1 MTELRPMWSTTVHP
15 SEYDIDEQMRDFV
28 KAANKAKECYYGIDV
43 GKLWGLYTAYKE
55 QADEIATL
63 RAQLAEA
70 REALKP
76 FAETSVDENYG
87 GGGLWWTDYASGTR
101 FSAYTGKIMS
111 RRQLNREDI
120 YKAAEVYNKLVT
132 TA

>member
-28 KAANKAKECYYGIDV
+28 KAANKAKEWYYGIDV

-55 QADEIATL
+55 QADEITTL

-70 REALKP
+70 QKTNERLVRRLNWIRVNPNDAVATRFALK
-76 FAETSVDENYG
+76 ATDEEI
-87 GGGLWWTDYASGTR
+87 D
-101 FSAYTGKIMS
+101 
-111 RRQLNREDI
+111 DI
-120 YKAAEVYNKLVT
+120 KHLVI

>member
-28 KAANKAKECYYGIDV
+28 KAANKANECYYGIDV
-43 GKLWGLYTAYKE
+43 GKLWGLYKAYKE
-55 QADEIATL
+55 QSDEITTL

-70 REALKP
+70 NGIIQRLCLSIAYNKTSSNALL
-76 FAETSVDENYG
+76 ES
-87 GGGLWWTDYASGTR
+87 
-101 FSAYTGKIMS
+101 
-111 RRQLNREDI
+111 Q
-120 YKAAEVYNKLVT
+120 KAAHEYLDKVT